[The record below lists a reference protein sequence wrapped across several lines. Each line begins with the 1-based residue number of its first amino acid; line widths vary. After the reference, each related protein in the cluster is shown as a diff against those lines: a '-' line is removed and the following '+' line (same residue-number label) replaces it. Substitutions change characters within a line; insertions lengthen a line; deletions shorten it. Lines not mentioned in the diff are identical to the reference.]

1 MFQWEEGH
9 RRLREAPPQTRVTL
23 ERVTERIVQELRRRL
38 GSRFTTGELAE
49 LYESGTD
56 WCLQVAVAAA
66 PEHPEAWD
74 SQTVCD
80 AAFWRYVREAADFAG
95 GRRLESA
102 Q

>member
-1 MFQWEEGH
+1 MFQWQEGH
-9 RRLREAPPQTRVTL
+9 RRLREAPPEARPVL

-38 GSRFTTGELAE
+38 GGRFTTGELAE

-56 WCLQVAVAAA
+56 WCLDVAVAAA
-66 PEHPEAWD
+66 PEQPEAWD

-102 Q
+102 